1 MGTAGTAERTHAP
14 HKRAGLLYP
23 MMLIAAISVIVLSVV
38 GIATMMGWMP
48 GALSGHDAS
57 GRAAG
62 VPLANPGAD
71 RYLLTCDDCGTI
83 EAVRPIELGRGRE
96 PAAAGAP
103 GSRPGKEIERSAKP
117 AVIYRITVRMN
128 DGTTRTFIEPAKPA
142 LGVGQKVRV
151 SERGIVSGG

>member
-1 MGTAGTAERTHAP
+1 MGTVGTADRTHAP

-48 GALSGHDAS
+48 GALSGHDGS

-71 RYLLTCDDCGTI
+71 RYLLTCDNCGAI
-83 EAVRPIELGRGRE
+83 ESVHPIELGRGRE
-96 PAAAGAP
+96 RAAAVTP
-103 GSRPGKEIERSAKP
+103 GSGPGKEIGKSAKP
-117 AVIYRITVRMN
+117 AVVYRITVRMN
-128 DGTTRTFIEPAKPA
+128 DGTTRTFIEPSKPA
-142 LGVGQKVRV
+142 VGIGEKVRV
-151 SERGIVSGG
+151 SERGIVSGR